1 MAKRGTR
8 NIRRAGAGTDAGATG
23 EGRTTQTDRQS
34 QALVDFAEDLGR
46 LLGTAQAKASN
57 WLNQRKNVIDEL
69 TQLRDT
75 ANQLLGELT
84 GSASAAAAS
93 VRRRRGRPRAAQN
106 GGATKT
112 GAAASRGGRRKMSA
126 AARKAVSD
134 RMRRYW
140 AERRKAKAAR
150 G

>member
-1 MAKRGTR
+1 MAKKGSRQGTTRQR
-8 NIRRAGAGTDAGATG
+8 NVSASKTM
-23 EGRTTQTDRQS
+23 
-34 QALVDFAEDLGR
+34 VDFAEDLGR

-75 ANQLLGELT
+75 ANQLLNDLS
-84 GSASAAAAS
+84 GS
-93 VRRRRGRPRAAQN
+93 
-106 GGATKT
+106 
-112 GAAASRGGRRKMSA
+112 GAAAMRGARRGARKASNGTTAQPATTTGARKGGRRKMSA
-126 AARKAVSD
+126 AARREVSQ

-140 AERRKAKAAR
+140 AARRKEKAAQ